1 MNLNILGTG
10 HGTAINCYN
19 TCFTIDDGN
28 DEYFLVDEGGGNG
41 ILQQLAAAKIP
52 VKKIKTMF
60 ISHTHT
66 DHILGA
72 MWIIRFW
79 SRICLKEKCDT
90 CFYIYGNNEVINAIR
105 TMCSVVHPSKFNEL
119 LDYKIIFKEIDTGST
134 TQILGGKKLEFFD
147 IDAKK
152 VKQTGFMM
160 WINENE
166 KFTFIGDETCSEST
180 EKYVQNSKWLF
191 ADAYMSGKQA
201 EEYNP
206 IKKHRHSTVKF
217 VAMLCER
224 LNVKNVIMSHTMDT
238 DLANR
243 RNLFTEDAK
252 IYYNGNV
259 FVPDDLDVIE
269 IK

>member
-1 MNLNILGTG
+1 MKLNILGTG
-10 HGTAINCYN
+10 HGTTINCYN
-19 TCFTIDDGN
+19 TCFTIDDEN
-28 DEYFLVDEGGGNG
+28 DEYFLVDAGGGNR
-41 ILQQLAAAKIP
+41 ILQQLSSAQIPIEKIT
-52 VKKIKTMF
+52 TMF

-79 SRICLKEKCDT
+79 CRKCLKEKIEHN
-90 CFYIYGNNEVINAIR
+90 FYIYGNGEVIRALRAMSSI
-105 TMCSVVHPSKFNEL
+105 VLPQKFNNL
-119 LDYKIIFKEIDTGST
+119 LNNKIIFEEIDTGST
-134 TQILGGKKLEFFD
+134 AQILNKKVEFFD

-180 EKYVQNSKWLF
+180 EKYVKNSKWLF
-191 ADAYMSGKQA
+191 ADAFMSGEQA
-201 EEYNP
+201 EVYDP

-224 LNVKNVIMSHTMDT
+224 LNVKNVIMSHTVDT

-243 RNLFTEDAK
+243 RKLFTEDAK
-252 IYYNGNV
+252 IYYSGNV